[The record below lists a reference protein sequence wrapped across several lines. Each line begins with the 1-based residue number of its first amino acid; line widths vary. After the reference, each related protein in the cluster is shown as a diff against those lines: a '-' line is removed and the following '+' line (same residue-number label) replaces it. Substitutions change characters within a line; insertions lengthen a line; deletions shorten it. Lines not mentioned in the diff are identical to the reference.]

1 MYIYY
6 IYCKLFFN
14 FLIFFSD
21 HSRIEDVWFKKDFF
35 LFSIIFRPSNNVIEN
50 FEIIF
55 FLTYLIFESKYTILS
70 IMFVYFFYYR
80 FLIGLFLS
88 NRTRGKNI
96 EIFTQSFSI
105 IFNNSRNSMYLFN
118 YSYLLFLLFR
128 YQISLYPLYLSKI
141 NFNLSNLELGRD
153 FF

>member
-1 MYIYY
+1 MSLKIS
-6 IYCKLFFN
+6 KSF
-14 FLIFFSD
+14 
-21 HSRIEDVWFKKDFF
+21 
-35 LFSIIFRPSNNVIEN
+35 
-50 FEIIF
+50 F

-70 IMFVYFFYYR
+70 TMLVYFFYYR

-105 IFNNSRNSMYLFN
+105 IFNNSMHLFN

-128 YQISLYPLYLSKI
+128 YQIFKYHYTLYIYPKLILISPTR
-141 NFNLSNLELGRD
+141 N
-153 FF
+153 